1 VQKGW
6 LKHVTIYLNKPID
19 SLPVRP
25 IGFLQAHSSIRKES
39 PCQVAFAAKHWK
51 RNVFRKTGIFYQ
63 NGYLPTIKYQ
73 YVIISN
79 E

>member
-39 PCQVAFAAKHWK
+39 I
-51 RNVFRKTGIFYQ
+51 NVDFPK
-63 NGYLPTIKYQ
+63 YLFLLYRAG
-73 YVIISN
+73 
-79 E
+79 

>member
-25 IGFLQAHSSIRKES
+25 IGFLQAHSSIRKELHS
-39 PCQVAFAAKHWK
+39 EQITINQENTKYEY
-51 RNVFRKTGIFYQ
+51 RNSKQIQ
-63 NGYLPTIKYQ
+63 KYQ
-73 YVIISN
+73 LQTPN
-79 E
+79 LK

>member
-25 IGFLQAHSSIRKES
+25 IGFLQAHSSIRKEW
-39 PCQVAFAAKHWK
+39 VAF
-51 RNVFRKTGIFYQ
+51 VF
-63 NGYLPTIKYQ
+63 NA
-73 YVIISN
+73 VI
-79 E
+79 